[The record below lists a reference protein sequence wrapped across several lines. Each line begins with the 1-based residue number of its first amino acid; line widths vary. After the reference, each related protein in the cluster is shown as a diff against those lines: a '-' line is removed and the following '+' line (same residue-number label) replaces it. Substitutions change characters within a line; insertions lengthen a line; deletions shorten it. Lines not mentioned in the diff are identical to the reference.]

1 MFNNES
7 IAKILVEKFIH
18 SEEFLNFDIEKSTS
32 ITGLKGG
39 SDALF
44 FASLFFKGNSILII
58 KENESDAMLLSQS
71 LNFYNITNY
80 YFPDYD
86 TVPFTKMSPV
96 TDIAQ
101 DRINILYKLL
111 NKEKCIVVTT
121 INAITR
127 KIANREDIKKLYIEL
142 HVGDKLDLENL
153 RLQLYDLGYVIEREV
168 AEKGT
173 ASVRGSIVDIFSV
186 EYDNPIR
193 IEMFDEEIESIRLFN
208 IEDGRSFKSIK
219 DIVIYPVREVVY
231 SDTAVEEFINNNEL
245 EDELKDSISKRKYFA
260 GSENLL
266 PLFYNNLETIFDYFD
281 YGYIFIDDALK
292 LKTKLINVL
301 DTIRENFNDIDNM
314 FRIVGDIENLY
325 INNNYFSEIASKAI
339 NISPFITDINIHKFN
354 FLEGIS
360 FKSRLT
366 DFLDYVREYR
376 EKDYLIILST
386 GHYDQANRFYKI
398 MQDLSPIVI
407 APEDVK
413 EEKETTQETEKN
425 NNTEETNN
433 NQKENNNKN
442 IVQDSN
448 NNNEENTAEEVVLE
462 ETKKEDRI
470 ISDYSKNENNF
481 YIITTQASSGFIKDN
496 IKTIFIAD
504 WEVFGRKRKKVRKI
518 PKVNK
523 NLIETFVDLNVGDY
537 AVHVNYGIGKYLG
550 LTRKMSNGKEK
561 DYITLEYAKG
571 DKLYIPVEQMNFV
584 QKYISGHGEAPKLT
598 QLGGSAWDKIKS
610 KAKEDAL
617 ATARELIKL
626 YAIRSNIRGN
636 VYGPDTQW
644 QDDFEASFKYEET
657 VDQLRAINDIKDDM
671 ESGKMM
677 DRLVCGDVGFG
688 KTEVA
693 FRAVFK
699 AIMSGKQC
707 AILCPTTILSQQ
719 HYNNAKKRF
728 EDFPVRIEVL
738 NRFVT
743 SKQAKRNKELIKNGS
758 CDLIVGTHMLLSKD
772 IDFKNLGL
780 IVIDEEQRFGVKHK
794 EALKRLR
801 LETDVLT
808 LSATPIPRTLN
819 MALTGI
825 RDISVIETPPLNRIP
840 VKTFV
845 TEFTE
850 EAVVNAIERELK
862 RDGQVFY
869 LYNRID
875 TIESFALMIKK
886 LCPQARICV
895 AHGRMTGHQLE
906 KIMSDFINHKYDIL
920 VSTTIIENGIDI
932 PNANTI
938 LIDNAN
944 KLGLSELYQLRGRV
958 GRSGREAYAYMFYPS
973 DLALTEVAYKRLEA
987 ISEHTDLGAGFK
999 IAMRDLEIRGAGN
1012 ILGKEQSGMIYQV
1025 GYELYTQML
1034 EEATNEYKGEI
1045 KEVTFDTV
1053 IDLKHN
1059 LFIPDSYIA
1068 DSKEKI
1074 SAYKLIMRSQSDED
1088 IDYAKEFMIDKYGK
1102 LPKELDDIFDIARL
1116 KVILK
1121 RVRVLSVMEGHYNI
1135 YLKLDKYSKIDTDKL
1150 IKLINTKGSGVYFDK
1165 DNLNQLIIPV
1175 LMDKENDFDWKVEKI
1190 KNTILEIESDKI
1202 NTIETNENNNDKKDD
1217 EENKM
1222 SIAEANFK
1230 NNKNTKKS
1238 TLTRRSKA
1246 PKVIKINKN

>member
-1 MFNNES
+1 MIPHINGKSNMYDN
-7 IAKILVEKFIH
+7 KFIYDELIERFTK
-18 SEEFLNFDIEKSTS
+18 SEEYANFDIKTAKS

-44 FASLFFKGNSILII
+44 FASIFQNNSILII
-58 KENESDAMLLSQS
+58 KENESEAMLLSQS
-71 LNFYNITNY
+71 LNFYDIPNY

-86 TVPFTKMSPV
+86 TVAFTKMSPI

-101 DRINILYKLL
+101 DRINILYKLI
-111 NKEKCIVVTT
+111 NKEKCIIITT
-121 INAITR
+121 INAVTR
-127 KIANREDIKKLYIEL
+127 KIACKEDLKKIPI
-142 HVGDKLDLENL
+142 HINVGDKLDLDNF
-153 RLQLYDLGYVIEREV
+153 RLALYDLGYVIEREV
-168 AEKGT
+168 DEKGT
-173 ASVRGSIVDIFSV
+173 ASVRGSIIDIFSV

-193 IEMFDEEIESIRLFN
+193 IELFDDEIDSIRFFN
-208 IEDGRSFKSIK
+208 TEDGRSFKSIK
-219 DIVIYPVREVVY
+219 DIIIYPVREVVY
-231 SDTAVEEFINNNEL
+231 SDLQVEEFINNNNIN
-245 EDELKDSISKRKYFA
+245 DEIRENIIKRKYFA

-266 PLFYNNLETIFDYFD
+266 PMFYYNLETIFDYFD
-281 YGYIFIDDALK
+281 YGYVFIDDALK
-292 LKTKLINVL
+292 LKSKLINIL
-301 DTIRENFNDIDNM
+301 DTIRENFNDIDNI
-314 FRIVGDIENLY
+314 FNIIGDIDKLY
-325 INNNYFSEIASKAI
+325 IDNDYFSEIVAKSI
-339 NISPFITDINIHKFN
+339 NISPFITDIDIHKFN
-354 FLEGIS
+354 FLEGVS

-366 DFLDYVREYR
+366 DFLDYVKEYR
-376 EKDYLIILST
+376 EKDYMIILST
-386 GHYDQANRFYKI
+386 GHYDQANRFYEI
-398 MQDLSPIVI
+398 MKDLSPII
-407 APEDVK
+407 ILPESEKDSKNDSIEKDDSEKENIKDK
-413 EEKETTQETEKN
+413 EENENIDNDDSKEIILEDI
-425 NNTEETNN
+425 
-433 NQKENNNKN
+433 NKK
-442 IVQDSN
+442 
-448 NNNEENTAEEVVLE
+448 EENI
-462 ETKKEDRI
+462 KK
-470 ISDYSKNENNF
+470 DYSNNENNF

-496 IKTIFIAD
+496 IKTIFLAD

-523 NLIETFVDLNVGDY
+523 NLIETFVDLNIGDY

-610 KAKEDAL
+610 KAREDAL

-636 VYGPDTQW
+636 VYGADTQW
-644 QDDFEASFKYEET
+644 QDDFEASFRYEET
-657 VDQLRAINDIKDDM
+657 VDQLRAINDIKEDM

-677 DRLVCGDVGFG
+677 DRLICGDVGFG

-693 FRAVFK
+693 FRAIFK
-699 AIMSGKQC
+699 AIMAGKQC
-707 AILCPTTILSQQ
+707 AMLCPTTILSQQ

-728 EDFPVRIEVL
+728 EDFPIRIEVL

-743 SKQAKRNKELIKNGS
+743 SKQAKRNKELLKEGS
-758 CDLIVGTHMLLSKD
+758 CDLIVGTHMLLSND
-772 IDFKNLGL
+772 IEFKNLGL

-825 RDISVIETPPLNRIP
+825 RDISIIETPPLNRIP

-845 TEFTE
+845 TEFSE
-850 EAVVNAIERELK
+850 DAVVNAIERELK

-886 LCPQARICV
+886 LCPKARICV

-906 KIMSDFINHKYDIL
+906 KIMGDFINHKYDIL

-958 GRSGREAYAYMFYPS
+958 GRSDREAYAYMFYPS

-1059 LFIPDSYIA
+1059 LFIPDSYIE

-1088 IDYAKEFMIDKYGK
+1088 IDYIKDFMIDKYGK
-1102 LPKELDDIFDIARL
+1102 IPKELEDIFDIARL

-1121 RVRVLSVMEGHYNI
+1121 RVRVLSVIEGQYNI
-1135 YLKLDKYSKIDTDKL
+1135 YVKLDKYSKIDTA
-1150 IKLINTKGSGVYFDK
+1150 KLINLINTSNSGVYFDK
-1165 DNLNQLIIPV
+1165 DNLNQLIVPV
-1175 LMDKENDFDWKVEKI
+1175 IHEKENDLDWKIEKI
-1190 KNTILEIESDKI
+1190 KNTILEIEGENSLDLK
-1202 NTIETNENNNDKKDD
+1202 NNNEEVKD
-1217 EENKM
+1217 NQM
-1222 SIAEANFK
+1222 SITEANLK
-1230 NNKNTKKS
+1230 NNKNTK
-1238 TLTRRSKA
+1238 RRTFSKKA
-1246 PKVIKINKN
+1246 PKLIKVNKK

>member
-1 MFNNES
+1 MKQNNNINE
-7 IAKILVEKFIH
+7 ILSYRFLK
-18 SEEFLNFDIEKSTS
+18 SEEYKSFDIDSTKS

-44 FASLFFKGNSILII
+44 FAAVFIDKNKSILII
-58 KENESDAMLLSQS
+58 KENESEAMLLSQS
-71 LNFYNITNY
+71 LNFYNIPNY

-86 TVPFTKMSPV
+86 TVPFTKMSPI

-101 DRINILYKLL
+101 ERINILYKLI
-111 NKEKCIVVTT
+111 NKEKCIVIAT
-121 INAITR
+121 INSITR
-127 KIANREDIKKLYIEL
+127 KIANREDLKELYIPIKV
-142 HVGDKLDLENL
+142 HDKLDLENL
-153 RLQLYDLGYVIEREV
+153 RLALYDLGYVIEREV
-168 AEKGT
+168 PEKGT
-173 ASVRGSIVDIFSV
+173 ASVRGSIIDIFSV

-193 IEMFDEEIESIRLFN
+193 IEMFDDEVESIRLFN
-208 IEDGRSFKSIK
+208 IEDGRSFKNIN
-219 DIVIYPVREVVY
+219 DIIIYPVREVVY
-231 SDTAVEEFINNNEL
+231 EDSEVEEFIKNNNI
-245 EDELKDSISKRKYFA
+245 EDELKDNIIKRKYFA

-266 PLFYNNLETIFDYFD
+266 PMFYSNLETIFDYFND
-281 YGYIFIDDALK
+281 DYIFIDDALK
-292 LKTKLINVL
+292 LKSKLINIL
-301 DTIRENFNDIDNM
+301 DSIRENFNDIDNI
-314 FRIVGDIENLY
+314 FTIIGEAEKLY
-325 INNNYFSEIASKAI
+325 IDNNYFSDIIKKSI
-339 NISPFITDINIHKFN
+339 NISPFITDSQIYRFSFN
-354 FLEGIS
+354 EGVS

-366 DFLDYVREYR
+366 DFLDYVKEYR
-376 EKDYLIILST
+376 KKDYLIILST

-398 MQDLSPIVI
+398 MHDLKPKII
-407 APEDVK
+407 IPEDASDNNYNNDN
-413 EEKETTQETEKN
+413 EEGSNIDILKDDEK
-425 NNTEETNN
+425 
-433 NQKENNNKN
+433 
-442 IVQDSN
+442 IDFSN
-448 NNNEENTAEEVVLE
+448 NEN
-462 ETKKEDRI
+462 D
-470 ISDYSKNENNF
+470 F
-481 YIITTQASSGFIKDN
+481 YIITTQASSGFIKDD

-550 LTRKMSNGKEK
+550 LTRKLSNGKEK
-561 DYITLEYAKG
+561 DYLTLEYAKG

-598 QLGGSAWDKIKS
+598 LLGGSAWDRIKS
-610 KAKEDAL
+610 KAREDAL

-626 YAIRSNIRGN
+626 YAIRSNIQGN
-636 VYGPDTQW
+636 VYGADTQW
-644 QDDFEASFKYEET
+644 QDDFEASFNYEET
-657 VDQLRAINDIKDDM
+657 VDQLRAINDIKEDM

-699 AIMSGKQC
+699 AIMAGKQC

-728 EDFPVRIEVL
+728 EDFPIRIEVL
-738 NRFVT
+738 NRFVST
-743 SKQAKRNKELIKNGS
+743 KQAKRNKELLKNGS

-772 IDFKNLGL
+772 IEFKNLGL

-794 EALKRLR
+794 EELKKLR

-825 RDISVIETPPLNRIP
+825 RDISIIETPPLNRIP

-845 TEFTE
+845 TEFSE
-850 EAVVNAIERELK
+850 EAVTNAIERELK
-862 RDGQVFY
+862 RNGQVFY
-869 LYNRID
+869 LYNRIE

-886 LCPQARICV
+886 LCPKAKICV
-895 AHGRMTGHQLE
+895 AHGRMSGNQLE
-906 KIMSDFINHKYDIL
+906 KIMNDFINHKYDIL

-958 GRSGREAYAYMFYPS
+958 GRSDREAYAYMFYPS

-987 ISEHTDLGAGFK
+987 ISEHTDLGTGFK

-1053 IDLKHN
+1053 IDLKHD
-1059 LFIPDSYIA
+1059 LFIPDNYIS
-1068 DSKEKI
+1068 DIKEKI
-1074 SAYKLIMRSQSDED
+1074 SAYKLIMRSQSNDD
-1088 IDYAKEFMIDKYGK
+1088 IDYAKDYMIDKYGK
-1102 LPKELDDIFDIARL
+1102 LPKELEDIFDIARL
-1116 KVILK
+1116 KVLLK
-1121 RVRVLSVMEGHYNI
+1121 KIRVLSVIEGQYNI
-1135 YLKLDKYSKIDTDKL
+1135 YIKLDKYSKIDTNKL
-1150 IKLINTKGSGVYFDK
+1150 ITLINTKNSGVYFDK

-1175 LMDKENDFDWKVEKI
+1175 INEKENDLAWKIEKI

-1202 NTIETNENNNDKKDD
+1202 EEIKGSIKDEANNDENTI
-1217 EENKM
+1217 
-1222 SIAEANFK
+1222 SLAEANIK
-1230 NNKNTKKS
+1230 NNKTNKKRIS
-1238 TLTRRSKA
+1238 IKKTKA
-1246 PKVIKINKN
+1246 PKLIKINKNKK

>member
-1 MFNNES
+1 MKQNNNINE
-7 IAKILVEKFIH
+7 ILSYRFLK
-18 SEEFLNFDIEKSTS
+18 SEEYKSFDIDSTKS

-44 FASLFFKGNSILII
+44 FAAVFIDKNKSILII
-58 KENESDAMLLSQS
+58 KENESEAMLLSQS
-71 LNFYNITNY
+71 LNFYNIPNY

-86 TVPFTKMSPV
+86 TVPFTKMSPI

-101 DRINILYKLL
+101 ERINILYKLI
-111 NKEKCIVVTT
+111 NKEKCIVIAT
-121 INAITR
+121 INSITR
-127 KIANREDIKKLYIEL
+127 KIANREDLKELYIPIKV
-142 HVGDKLDLENL
+142 HDKLDLENL
-153 RLQLYDLGYVIEREV
+153 RLALYDLGYVIEREV
-168 AEKGT
+168 SEKGT
-173 ASVRGSIVDIFSV
+173 ASVRGSIIDIFSV

-193 IEMFDEEIESIRLFN
+193 IEMFDDEVESIRLFN
-208 IEDGRSFKSIK
+208 IEDGRSFKNIN
-219 DIVIYPVREVVY
+219 DIIIYPVREVVY
-231 SDTAVEEFINNNEL
+231 EDSEVEEFIKNNNI
-245 EDELKDSISKRKYFA
+245 EDELKDNIIKRKYFA

-266 PLFYNNLETIFDYFD
+266 PMFYSNLETIFDYFND
-281 YGYIFIDDALK
+281 DYIFIDDALK
-292 LKTKLINVL
+292 LKSKLINIL
-301 DTIRENFNDIDNM
+301 DSIRENFNDIDNI
-314 FRIVGDIENLY
+314 FTIIGEAEKLY
-325 INNNYFSEIASKAI
+325 IDNNYFSDIIKKSI
-339 NISPFITDINIHKFN
+339 NISPFITDSQIYRFSFN
-354 FLEGIS
+354 EGVS

-366 DFLDYVREYR
+366 DFLDYVKEYR

-398 MQDLSPIVI
+398 MHDLKPKII
-407 APEDVK
+407 IPEDASDNNYNNDN
-413 EEKETTQETEKN
+413 EEGSNIDILKDDEK
-425 NNTEETNN
+425 
-433 NQKENNNKN
+433 
-442 IVQDSN
+442 IDFSN
-448 NNNEENTAEEVVLE
+448 NEN
-462 ETKKEDRI
+462 D
-470 ISDYSKNENNF
+470 F
-481 YIITTQASSGFIKDN
+481 YIITTQASSGFIKDD

-550 LTRKMSNGKEK
+550 LTRKLSNGKEK
-561 DYITLEYAKG
+561 DYLTLEYAKG

-598 QLGGSAWDKIKS
+598 LLGGSAWDRIKS
-610 KAKEDAL
+610 KAREDAL

-626 YAIRSNIRGN
+626 YAIRSNIQGN
-636 VYGPDTQW
+636 VYGADTQW
-644 QDDFEASFKYEET
+644 QDDFEASFNYEET
-657 VDQLRAINDIKDDM
+657 VDQLRAINDIKEDM

-699 AIMSGKQC
+699 AIMAGKQC

-728 EDFPVRIEVL
+728 EDFPIRIEVL
-738 NRFVT
+738 NRFVST
-743 SKQAKRNKELIKNGS
+743 KQAKRNKELLKNGS

-772 IDFKNLGL
+772 IEFKNLGL

-794 EALKRLR
+794 EELKKLR

-825 RDISVIETPPLNRIP
+825 RDISIIETPPLNRIP

-845 TEFTE
+845 TEFSE
-850 EAVVNAIERELK
+850 EAVTNAIERELK
-862 RDGQVFY
+862 RNGQVFY
-869 LYNRID
+869 LYNRIE

-886 LCPQARICV
+886 LCPKAKICV
-895 AHGRMTGHQLE
+895 AHGRMSGNQLE
-906 KIMSDFINHKYDIL
+906 KIMNDFINHKYDIL

-958 GRSGREAYAYMFYPS
+958 GRSDREAYAYMFYPS

-1053 IDLKHN
+1053 IDLKHD
-1059 LFIPDSYIA
+1059 LFIPDNYIS
-1068 DSKEKI
+1068 DIKEKI
-1074 SAYKLIMRSQSDED
+1074 SAYKLIMRSQSNDD
-1088 IDYAKEFMIDKYGK
+1088 IDYAKDYMIDKYGK
-1102 LPKELDDIFDIARL
+1102 LPKELEDIFDIARL
-1116 KVILK
+1116 KVLLK
-1121 RVRVLSVMEGHYNI
+1121 KIRVLSVIEGQYNI
-1135 YLKLDKYSKIDTDKL
+1135 YIKLDKYSKIDTNKL
-1150 IKLINTKGSGVYFDK
+1150 ITLINTKNSGVYFDK

-1175 LMDKENDFDWKVEKI
+1175 INEKENDLAWKIEKI

-1202 NTIETNENNNDKKDD
+1202 EEIKGSIKDEANNDENTI
-1217 EENKM
+1217 
-1222 SIAEANFK
+1222 SLAEANIK
-1230 NNKNTKKS
+1230 NNKTNKKRIS
-1238 TLTRRSKA
+1238 IKKTKA
-1246 PKVIKINKN
+1246 PKLIKINKNKK

>member
-1 MFNNES
+1 MNNNN
-7 IAKILVEKFIH
+7 INKILIDRFTQ
-18 SEEFLNFDIEKSTS
+18 SEEYKSFNIENINSV
-32 ITGLKGG
+32 TGLKGG

-44 FASLFFKGNSILII
+44 FASLFNDKNKSILVI
-58 KENESDAMLLSQS
+58 KENESEAMLLSQS
-71 LNFYNITNY
+71 LNFYDIPNY

-86 TVPFTKMSPV
+86 TVPFTKMSPI

-101 DRINILYKLL
+101 DRINILYKLI
-111 NKEKCIVVTT
+111 NKEKCIVIAT
-121 INAITR
+121 INSITR
-127 KIANREDIKKLYIEL
+127 KIANKDDLKELYIPIKV
-142 HVGDKLDLENL
+142 HDKLDLENL
-153 RLQLYDLGYVIEREV
+153 RLALYDLGYVIEREV
-168 AEKGT
+168 SEKGT
-173 ASVRGSIVDIFSV
+173 ASVRGSIIDIFSI

-193 IEMFDEEIESIRLFN
+193 IEMFDDEVESIRLFN
-208 IEDGRSFKSIK
+208 IEDGRSFQSIE
-219 DIVIYPVREVVY
+219 DIIIYPVREVVY
-231 SDTAVEEFINNNEL
+231 DDSAVEEFINKNNIN
-245 EDELKDSISKRKYFA
+245 DELKDNINKRKYFA

-266 PLFYNNLETIFDYFD
+266 PMFYPNLETIFDYFND
-281 YGYIFIDDALK
+281 GYIFIDDALK
-292 LKTKLINVL
+292 LKSKLINIL
-301 DTIRENFNDIDNM
+301 DTIRENFNDIDNI
-314 FRIVGDIENLY
+314 FDIIGEAEKLY
-325 INNNYFSEIASKAI
+325 IDNNYFSEIIKKSI
-339 NISPFITDINIHKFN
+339 NISPFIVDSQIYKFSFN
-354 FLEGIS
+354 EGVS

-366 DFLDYVREYR
+366 EFLDYVKEYR

-398 MQDLSPIVI
+398 MHDLDPKII
-407 APEDVK
+407 ASENEPDNKSNEDDQNDIK
-413 EEKETTQETEKN
+413 I
-425 NNTEETNN
+425 
-433 NQKENNNKN
+433 N
-442 IVQDSN
+442 IVEKD
-448 NNNEENTAEEVVLE
+448 EKIDL
-462 ETKKEDRI
+462 
-470 ISDYSKNENNF
+470 SKNENDF
-481 YIITTQASSGFIKDN
+481 YIITTQASSGFIKDD

-504 WEVFGRKRKKVRKI
+504 WEVFGRRRKKIRKI

-550 LTRKMSNGKEK
+550 LTRKLSNGKEK
-561 DYITLEYAKG
+561 DYLTLEYAKG

-598 QLGGSAWDKIKS
+598 LLGGSAWDKIKS

-626 YAIRSNIRGN
+626 YAIRSNIQGN
-636 VYGPDTQW
+636 VYGADTQW
-644 QDDFEASFKYEET
+644 QDDFEASFHYEET

-699 AIMSGKQC
+699 AIMAGKQC

-728 EDFPVRIEVL
+728 EDFPIRIEVL
-738 NRFVT
+738 NRFVST
-743 SKQAKRNKELIKNGS
+743 KQSKRNKELIKNGS

-772 IDFKNLGL
+772 IEFKNLGL

-825 RDISVIETPPLNRIP
+825 RDISIIETPPLNRIP

-845 TEFTE
+845 MEFSE
-850 EAVVNAIERELK
+850 EAVTNAIERELK
-862 RDGQVFY
+862 RNGQIFY
-869 LYNRID
+869 LYNRIE

-886 LCPQARICV
+886 LCPKARICV
-895 AHGRMTGHQLE
+895 AHGRMSGNQLE
-906 KIMSDFINHKYDIL
+906 KIMNDFINHKYDIL

-938 LIDNAN
+938 LIDSAN

-958 GRSGREAYAYMFYPS
+958 GRSDREAYAYMFYPS

-1053 IDLKHN
+1053 IDLKHD
-1059 LFIPDSYIA
+1059 LFIPDSYIS
-1068 DSKEKI
+1068 DIKEKI
-1074 SAYKLIMRSQSDED
+1074 SAYKLIMRSQSNDD
-1088 IDYAKEFMIDKYGK
+1088 IDYAKDYMIDKYGK
-1102 LPKELDDIFDIARL
+1102 LPKELEDIFDIARL
-1116 KVILK
+1116 KVMLK
-1121 RVRVLSVMEGHYNI
+1121 KIRVLSVIEGQYNI
-1135 YLKLDKYSKIDTDKL
+1135 YVKLDKYSKIDTNKIITL
-1150 IKLINTKGSGVYFDK
+1150 VNTKNSGVYFDK

-1175 LMDKENDFDWKVEKI
+1175 INEKENDLAWKIEKI

-1202 NTIETNENNNDKKDD
+1202 NEINESSKEEDDK
-1217 EENKM
+1217 NPI
-1222 SIAEANFK
+1222 SLAEANIK
-1230 NNKNTKKS
+1230 NNKNNKKRIS
-1238 TLTRRSKA
+1238 TRKTKA

>member
-1 MFNNES
+1 MYNNEL
-7 IAKILVEKFIH
+7 IYNELINRFTK
-18 SEEFLNFDIEKSTS
+18 SEEYSNFDIKNIKS

-44 FASLFFKGNSILII
+44 FASVFQDNSILIV

-71 LNFYNITNY
+71 LNFYNIPNY

-86 TVPFTKMSPV
+86 TVAFAKMSPI

-101 DRINILYKLL
+101 DRINILYKLI
-111 NKEKCIVVTT
+111 NKEKCIIITT
-121 INAITR
+121 INAVTR
-127 KIANREDIKKLYIEL
+127 KIASRK
-142 HVGDKLDLENL
+142 DLEKIPVHLNVGGKL
-153 RLQLYDLGYVIEREV
+153 ELDNFRLTLYDMGYVIEREV
-168 AEKGT
+168 SEKGT
-173 ASVRGSIVDIFSV
+173 ASVRGSIIDVFSV

-193 IEMFDEEIESIRLFN
+193 IEMFDDEIESIRFFN
-208 IEDGRSFKSIK
+208 IEDGRSFQSIK
-219 DIVIYPVREVVY
+219 DIIIYPVREVIY
-231 SDTAVEEFINNNEL
+231 NDIQVEEFINNNSDMK
-245 EDELKDSISKRKYFA
+245 DEIKDNIMKRKYFA

-266 PLFYNNLETIFDYFD
+266 SMFYFNLETIFDYFD
-281 YGYIFIDDALK
+281 YGYVFIDDALK
-292 LKTKLINVL
+292 LKAKLINIL
-301 DTIRENFNDIDNM
+301 DIIRENFNDIDNI
-314 FRIVGDIENLY
+314 FDIIGSIDKLY
-325 INNNYFSEIASKAI
+325 IDSNYFIEIIKKSI
-339 NISPFITDINIHKFN
+339 NISPFITDSDVYKFN
-354 FLEGIS
+354 FSGGVS

-366 DFLDYVREYR
+366 DFLDYVKEYR

-386 GHYDQANRFYKI
+386 GHYDQSNRFYEI
-398 MQDLSPIVI
+398 MKDLSPIII
-407 APEDVK
+407 AAESEDK
-413 EEKETTQETEKN
+413 NNSEEKNELKKYNVQKKN
-425 NNTEETNN
+425 SENIEDT
-433 NQKENNNKN
+433 KENYQN
-442 IVQDSN
+442 IN
-448 NNNEENTAEEVVLE
+448 LEENTEDTENIDKEKIKEEIKE
-462 ETKKEDRI
+462 EIKN
-470 ISDYSKNENNF
+470 DYSKNENNF
-481 YIITTQASSGFIKDN
+481 YIITTQSSSGFIKDD
-496 IKTIFIAD
+496 IKTIFLAD
-504 WEVFGRKRKKVRKI
+504 WEVFGRKRKKIRKI
-518 PKVNK
+518 PKVNR
-523 NLIETFVDLNVGDY
+523 NLIEVFVDLNVGDY
-537 AVHVNYGIGKYLG
+537 AVHVNYGIGRYLG

-584 QKYISGHGEAPKLT
+584 QKYISGQGESPKLT
-598 QLGGSAWDKIKS
+598 LLGGSSWDKIKS
-610 KAKEDAL
+610 KAREDAL

-636 VYGPDTQW
+636 VYGTDTQW
-644 QDDFEASFKYEET
+644 QDDFEASFNYEET
-657 VDQLRAINDIKDDM
+657 ADQLRAINDIKEDM

-677 DRLVCGDVGFG
+677 DRLICGDVGFG

-693 FRAVFK
+693 FRAIFK
-699 AIMSGKQC
+699 AIMAGKQC
-707 AILCPTTILSQQ
+707 AMLCPTTILSHQ
-719 HYNNAKKRF
+719 HYNNAKSRF
-728 EDFPVRIEVL
+728 EDFPIRIEVL

-743 SKQAKRNKELIKNGS
+743 SRQAKRNKELLKNGS

-772 IDFKNLGL
+772 IEFKNLGL

-825 RDISVIETPPLNRIP
+825 RDISIIETPPLNRIP

-845 TEFTE
+845 TEFSE
-850 EAVVNAIERELK
+850 DAVVNAIERELK
-862 RDGQVFY
+862 REGQIFY

-886 LCPQARICV
+886 LCPKARICV
-895 AHGRMTGHQLE
+895 AHGRMTGSQLE
-906 KIMSDFINHKYDIL
+906 KIMEDFINYKYDIL

-958 GRSGREAYAYMFYPS
+958 GRSDREAYAYMFYPS

-1034 EEATNEYKGEI
+1034 EEAANEYKGEI

-1059 LFIPDSYIA
+1059 LFIPDSYIS

-1074 SAYKLIMRSQSDED
+1074 SAYKLIMRSQSNED
-1088 IDYAKEFMIDKYGK
+1088 IDYARDFIIDKYGK
-1102 LPKELDDIFDIARL
+1102 LPKELEDILDIARI

-1121 RVRVLSVMEGHYNI
+1121 RVRILSVIEGQYNI
-1135 YLKLDKYSKIDTDKL
+1135 YIKLDKHSKIDTDKV
-1150 IKLINTKGSGVYFDK
+1150 INLINTSNSGVYFDK
-1165 DNLNQLIIPV
+1165 DNLNQLIVPV
-1175 LMDKENDFDWKVEKI
+1175 IYEKENDLDWKLEKI
-1190 KNTILEIESDKI
+1190 KNIILQIEGDLNSKNNEEDKEK
-1202 NTIETNENNNDKKDD
+1202 N
-1217 EENKM
+1217 NKM
-1222 SIAEANFK
+1222 SIAEANLK
-1230 NNKNTKKS
+1230 NNKNSKKRTFS
-1238 TLTRRSKA
+1238 RKT
-1246 PKVIKINKN
+1246 PKLIKLNKNK

>member
-1 MFNNES
+1 MYS
-7 IAKILVEKFIH
+7 SKIISDILIERFTK
-18 SEEFLNFDIEKSTS
+18 SEEYLNFNIENTKS

-39 SDALF
+39 SDALL
-44 FASLFFKGNSILII
+44 FASLFQKNSILII
-58 KENESDAMLLSQS
+58 KENESEAMLLSQS
-71 LNFYNITNY
+71 LNFYNIPNY

-86 TVPFTKMSPV
+86 TVPFTKMSPI

-101 DRINILYKLL
+101 DRINILYRLI
-111 NKEKCIVVTT
+111 NKEHCIIITT

-127 KIANREDIKKLYIEL
+127 KIANREDLKKLYIEL
-142 HVGDKLDLENL
+142 HIGDKLDLDNL
-153 RLQLYDLGYVIEREV
+153 RLKLYDLGYVIEREV

-193 IEMFDEEIESIRLFN
+193 IEMFDDEIESIRLFN
-208 IEDGRSFKSIK
+208 IEDGRSFKSI
-219 DIVIYPVREVVY
+219 DNIIIYPVREVVY
-231 SDTAVEEFINNNEL
+231 SDEDVEAFLNKNNT
-245 EDELKDSISKRKYFA
+245 EDEIKDNIIKRKYFA

-266 PLFYNNLETIFDYFD
+266 PMFYSNLETIFDYFD
-281 YGYIFIDDALK
+281 YGYVFIDDALK
-292 LKTKLINVL
+292 LKTKLITIL

-314 FRIVGDIENLY
+314 FSLIGDIEKLY
-325 INNNYFSEIASKAI
+325 INNDYFNEIVKKSI
-339 NISPFITDINIHKFN
+339 NISPFITDIDIYKFN
-354 FLEGIS
+354 FLEGVS

-366 DFLDYVREYR
+366 DFLDYVKEYR
-376 EKDYLIILST
+376 KKDYLIILST
-386 GHYDQANRFYKI
+386 GHYDQALRFYKI
-398 MQDLSPIVI
+398 MQDLSPTII
-407 APEDVK
+407 APEEDK
-413 EEKETTQETEKN
+413 
-425 NNTEETNN
+425 
-433 NQKENNNKN
+433 
-442 IVQDSN
+442 
-448 NNNEENTAEEVVLE
+448 NNEENTKKDIDKEID
-462 ETKKEDRI
+462 KKENDENKENKEEIKNTEEENHKEI
-470 ISDYSKNENNF
+470 ILEDKNITSEENISEEKEDYSKNENNF
-481 YIITTQASSGFIKDN
+481 YIITAQASSGFIKDS

-550 LTRKMSNGKEK
+550 LTRKLSNGKEK

-610 KAKEDAL
+610 KAREDAL

-626 YAIRSNIRGN
+626 YAIRSNIQGN
-636 VYGPDTQW
+636 VYGADTQW

-657 VDQLRAINDIKDDM
+657 VDQLRAINDIKEDM

-699 AIMSGKQC
+699 AIMAGKQC

-728 EDFPVRIEVL
+728 EDFPIRIEVL

-743 SKQAKRNKELIKNGS
+743 SKQAKRNKELLKTGS
-758 CDLIVGTHMLLSKD
+758 CDLIVGTHMLLSND
-772 IDFKNLGL
+772 IEFKNLGL

-825 RDISVIETPPLNRIP
+825 RDISIIETPPLNRIP

-845 TEFTE
+845 TEFSE

-862 RDGQVFY
+862 REGQVFY

-886 LCPQARICV
+886 LCPKARICV

-906 KIMSDFINHKYDIL
+906 KIMEDFINHKYDIL

-944 KLGLSELYQLRGRV
+944 RLGLSELYQLRGRV
-958 GRSGREAYAYMFYPS
+958 GRSDREAYAYMFYPS

-1074 SAYKLIMRSQSDED
+1074 SAYKLIMRSQDNED
-1088 IDYAKEFMIDKYGK
+1088 IDYAKDYMIDKYGK
-1102 LPKELDDIFDIARL
+1102 LPKELEDIFDIARL

-1121 RVRVLSVMEGHYNI
+1121 RVRVLSVIEGQYNI
-1135 YLKLDKYSKIDTDKL
+1135 YLKLDKYSKIDTNKL
-1150 IKLINTKGSGVYFDK
+1150 INLINTKNSGVYFDK

-1175 LMDKENDFDWKVEKI
+1175 INEKENNLDWKIEKI

-1202 NTIETNENNNDKKDD
+1202 NEIENNEDIKD
-1217 EENKM
+1217 ENNQNNM
-1222 SIAEANFK
+1222 SITEANFK
-1230 NNKNTKKS
+1230 NNKSSKKR
-1238 TLTRRSKA
+1238 TYVRRSKS
-1246 PKVIKINKN
+1246 PKLIKINKD

>member
-1 MFNNES
+1 MEQNNNIS
-7 IAKILVEKFIH
+7 QILINKFSE
-18 SEEFLNFDIEKSTS
+18 SEEFKSFDIENTKS

-44 FASLFFKGNSILII
+44 FASLFNDKDKSILVI
-58 KENESDAMLLSQS
+58 KENESEAMLLSQS
-71 LNFYNITNY
+71 LNFYNIPNY

-86 TVPFTKMSPV
+86 TVPFTKMSPI

-101 DRINILYKLL
+101 DRINILYKLI
-111 NKEKCIVVTT
+111 NKEKCIVIAT
-121 INAITR
+121 INSITR
-127 KIANREDIKKLYIEL
+127 KIANRDDLKDFYIPIKV
-142 HVGDKLDLENL
+142 HDKLDLENL
-153 RLQLYDLGYVIEREV
+153 RLALYDLGYVIEREV
-168 AEKGT
+168 SEKGT
-173 ASVRGSIVDIFSV
+173 ASVRGSIIDIFSI

-193 IEMFDEEIESIRLFN
+193 IEMFDDEVESIRLFN
-208 IEDGRSFKSIK
+208 IEDGRSFQNIE
-219 DIVIYPVREVVY
+219 DIIIYPVREVVY
-231 SDTAVEEFINNNEL
+231 DDSAVEEFINNNDIQ
-245 EDELKDSISKRKYFA
+245 DELKDNINKRKYFA

-266 PLFYNNLETIFDYFD
+266 PMFYSNLETIFDYFND
-281 YGYIFIDDALK
+281 DYIFIDDALK
-292 LKTKLINVL
+292 LKSKLINIL
-301 DTIRENFNDIDNM
+301 DSIRENFNDIDNI
-314 FRIVGDIENLY
+314 FTIIGGVEKLY
-325 INNNYFSEIASKAI
+325 IDNNYFAEIIKKSI
-339 NISPFITDINIHKFN
+339 NISPFIVDSQIHKFSFN
-354 FLEGIS
+354 EGVS
-360 FKSRLT
+360 FKSKLT
-366 DFLDYVREYR
+366 EFLDYVKEYR

-398 MQDLSPIVI
+398 MHDLEPKIIIPEDAEINNDDTNNIEIIKEEEEIDLS
-407 APEDVK
+407 
-413 EEKETTQETEKN
+413 Q
-425 NNTEETNN
+425 
-433 NQKENNNKN
+433 
-442 IVQDSN
+442 
-448 NNNEENTAEEVVLE
+448 
-462 ETKKEDRI
+462 
-470 ISDYSKNENNF
+470 NENDF
-481 YIITTQASSGFIKDN
+481 YIITTQASSGFIKDD

-504 WEVFGRKRKKVRKI
+504 WEVFGRKRKKIRKI

-561 DYITLEYAKG
+561 DYLTLEYAKG

-598 QLGGSAWDKIKS
+598 LLGGSAWDKIKS
-610 KAKEDAL
+610 KAREDAL

-626 YAIRSNIRGN
+626 YAIRSNIQGN
-636 VYGPDTQW
+636 VYGADTQW
-644 QDDFEASFKYEET
+644 QDDFEASFHYEET
-657 VDQLRAINDIKDDM
+657 VDQLRAINDIKEDM

-699 AIMSGKQC
+699 AIMAGKQC

-728 EDFPVRIEVL
+728 EDFPIRIEVL

-743 SKQAKRNKELIKNGS
+743 SKQAKRNKELLKNGS

-772 IDFKNLGL
+772 IEFKNLGL

-825 RDISVIETPPLNRIP
+825 RDISIIETPPLNRIP

-845 TEFTE
+845 TEFSE
-850 EAVVNAIERELK
+850 EAVTNAIERELK
-862 RDGQVFY
+862 RNGQIFY
-869 LYNRID
+869 LYNRIE

-886 LCPQARICV
+886 LCPKARICV
-895 AHGRMTGHQLE
+895 AHGRMSGNQLE
-906 KIMSDFINHKYDIL
+906 KIMNDFINHKYDIL

-958 GRSGREAYAYMFYPS
+958 GRSDREAYAYMFYPS

-1053 IDLKHN
+1053 IDLKHD
-1059 LFIPDSYIA
+1059 LFIPDSYIS
-1068 DSKEKI
+1068 DIKEKI
-1074 SAYKLIMRSQSDED
+1074 SAYKLIMRSQSNDD
-1088 IDYAKEFMIDKYGK
+1088 IDYAKDYMIDKYGK
-1102 LPKELDDIFDIARL
+1102 LPKELEDIFDIARL
-1116 KVILK
+1116 KVLLK
-1121 RVRVLSVMEGHYNI
+1121 KIRVLSVIEGQYNI
-1135 YLKLDKYSKIDTDKL
+1135 YIKLDKYSKIDMNKL
-1150 IKLINTKGSGVYFDK
+1150 INLINTKNSGVYFDK

-1175 LMDKENDFDWKVEKI
+1175 INEKENDLDWKIEKI
-1190 KNTILEIESDKI
+1190 RNTILEIESDKI
-1202 NTIETNENNNDKKDD
+1202 DEISSSIKNEINSNDENTI
-1217 EENKM
+1217 
-1222 SIAEANFK
+1222 SLAEANIK
-1230 NNKNTKKS
+1230 NNKSNKKRIS
-1238 TLTRRSKA
+1238 VKRTKA
-1246 PKVIKINKN
+1246 PKLIKVNKDK

>member
-1 MFNNES
+1 MKQNNNINE
-7 IAKILVEKFIH
+7 ILSYRFLK
-18 SEEFLNFDIEKSTS
+18 SEEYKSFDIDSTKS

-44 FASLFFKGNSILII
+44 FAAVFIDKNKSILII
-58 KENESDAMLLSQS
+58 KENESEAMLLSQS
-71 LNFYNITNY
+71 LNFYNIPNY

-86 TVPFTKMSPV
+86 TVPFTKMSPI

-101 DRINILYKLL
+101 ERINILYKLI
-111 NKEKCIVVTT
+111 NKEKCIVIAT
-121 INAITR
+121 INSITR
-127 KIANREDIKKLYIEL
+127 KIANREDLKELYIPIKV
-142 HVGDKLDLENL
+142 HDKLDLENL
-153 RLQLYDLGYVIEREV
+153 RLALYDLGYVIEREV
-168 AEKGT
+168 SEKGT
-173 ASVRGSIVDIFSV
+173 ASVRGSIIDIFSV

-193 IEMFDEEIESIRLFN
+193 IEMFDDEVESIRLFN
-208 IEDGRSFKSIK
+208 IEDGRSFKNIN
-219 DIVIYPVREVVY
+219 DIIIYPVREVVY
-231 SDTAVEEFINNNEL
+231 EDSEVEEFIKNNNI
-245 EDELKDSISKRKYFA
+245 EDELKDNIIKRKYFA

-266 PLFYNNLETIFDYFD
+266 PMFYSNLETIFDYFND
-281 YGYIFIDDALK
+281 DYIFIDDALK
-292 LKTKLINVL
+292 LKSKLINIL
-301 DTIRENFNDIDNM
+301 DSIRENFNDIDNI
-314 FRIVGDIENLY
+314 FTIIGEAEKLY
-325 INNNYFSEIASKAI
+325 IDNNYFSDIIKKSI
-339 NISPFITDINIHKFN
+339 NISPFITDSQIYRFSFN
-354 FLEGIS
+354 EGVS

-366 DFLDYVREYR
+366 DFLDYVKEYR
-376 EKDYLIILST
+376 KKDYLIILST

-398 MQDLSPIVI
+398 MHDLKPKII
-407 APEDVK
+407 IPEDASDNNYNNDN
-413 EEKETTQETEKN
+413 EEGSNIDILKDDEK
-425 NNTEETNN
+425 
-433 NQKENNNKN
+433 
-442 IVQDSN
+442 IDFSN
-448 NNNEENTAEEVVLE
+448 NEN
-462 ETKKEDRI
+462 D
-470 ISDYSKNENNF
+470 F
-481 YIITTQASSGFIKDN
+481 YIITTQASSGFIKDD

-550 LTRKMSNGKEK
+550 LTRKLSNGKEK
-561 DYITLEYAKG
+561 DYLTLEYAKG

-598 QLGGSAWDKIKS
+598 LLGGSAWDRIKS
-610 KAKEDAL
+610 KAREDAL

-626 YAIRSNIRGN
+626 YAIRSNIQGN
-636 VYGPDTQW
+636 VYGADTQW
-644 QDDFEASFKYEET
+644 QDDFEASFNYEET
-657 VDQLRAINDIKDDM
+657 VDQLRAINDIKEDM

-699 AIMSGKQC
+699 AIMAGKQC

-728 EDFPVRIEVL
+728 EDFPIRIEVL
-738 NRFVT
+738 NRFVST
-743 SKQAKRNKELIKNGS
+743 KQAKRNKELLKNGS

-772 IDFKNLGL
+772 IEFKNLGL

-794 EALKRLR
+794 EELKKLR

-825 RDISVIETPPLNRIP
+825 RDISIIETPPLNRIP

-845 TEFTE
+845 TEFSE
-850 EAVVNAIERELK
+850 EAVTNAIERELK
-862 RDGQVFY
+862 RNGQVFY
-869 LYNRID
+869 LYNRIE

-886 LCPQARICV
+886 LCPKAKICV
-895 AHGRMTGHQLE
+895 AHGRMSGNQLE
-906 KIMSDFINHKYDIL
+906 KIMNDFINHKYDIL

-958 GRSGREAYAYMFYPS
+958 GRSDREAYAYMFYPS

-1053 IDLKHN
+1053 IDLKHD
-1059 LFIPDSYIA
+1059 LFIPDNYIS
-1068 DSKEKI
+1068 DIKEKI
-1074 SAYKLIMRSQSDED
+1074 SAYKLIMRSQSNDD
-1088 IDYAKEFMIDKYGK
+1088 IDYAKDYMIDKYGK
-1102 LPKELDDIFDIARL
+1102 LPKELEDIFDIARL
-1116 KVILK
+1116 KVLLK
-1121 RVRVLSVMEGHYNI
+1121 KIRVLSVIEGQYNI
-1135 YLKLDKYSKIDTDKL
+1135 YIKLDKYSKIDTNKL
-1150 IKLINTKGSGVYFDK
+1150 ITLINTKNSGVYFDK

-1175 LMDKENDFDWKVEKI
+1175 INEKENDLAWKIEKI

-1202 NTIETNENNNDKKDD
+1202 EEIKGSIKDEANNDENTI
-1217 EENKM
+1217 
-1222 SIAEANFK
+1222 SLAEANIK
-1230 NNKNTKKS
+1230 NNKTNKKRIS
-1238 TLTRRSKA
+1238 IKKTKA
-1246 PKVIKINKN
+1246 PKLIKINKNKK

>member
-1 MFNNES
+1 MHNNES
-7 IAKILVEKFIH
+7 IYTELIERFSK
-18 SEEFLNFDIEKSTS
+18 SEEFLNFDIKTAKSL
-32 ITGLKGG
+32 TGLKGG
-39 SDALF
+39 SDSLF
-44 FASLFFKGNSILII
+44 FASLFNNNEESILII

-71 LNFYNITNY
+71 LNFYNIPNY

-101 DRINILYKLL
+101 DRINILYKLI
-111 NKEKCIVVTT
+111 NKEKCIIITT
-121 INAITR
+121 INAVTR
-127 KIANREDIKKLYIEL
+127 KLPNRNDLKKLPIYL
-142 HVGDKLDLENL
+142 NVGDKLDLDNL
-153 RLQLYDLGYVIEREV
+153 RLTLYDLGYVIEREV

-173 ASVRGSIVDIFSV
+173 ASVRGSIVDVFSV
-186 EYDNPIR
+186 EYNNPIR
-193 IEMFDEEIESIRLFN
+193 IELFDEEIENIRLFN
-208 IEDGRSFKSIK
+208 VEDGRSFKSVENI
-219 DIVIYPVREVVY
+219 IIYPVREAIY
-231 SDTAVEEFINNNEL
+231 SDSAVSEFLNNNEI
-245 EDELKDSISKRKYFA
+245 EDELKDNITKRKYFA

-266 PLFYNNLETIFDYFD
+266 PIFYNDLETIFDYFD

-292 LKTKLINVL
+292 LKNKLITII
-301 DTIRENFNDIDNM
+301 DTIKENFNDIDNM
-314 FRIVGDIENLY
+314 FTIIEDIYKLY
-325 INNNYFSEIASKAI
+325 IGNNYFSETVKKSI
-339 NISPFITDINIHKFN
+339 NISPFITDIDIYKFH
-354 FLEGIS
+354 FEEGVS

-366 DFLDYVREYR
+366 DFLDYVKEYR

-386 GHYDQANRFYKI
+386 GHHDQALRFYKI
-398 MQDLSPIVI
+398 MQDLSPTII
-407 APEDVK
+407 
-413 EEKETTQETEKN
+413 TEN
-425 NNTEETNN
+425 GIE
-433 NQKENNNKN
+433 
-442 IVQDSN
+442 
-448 NNNEENTAEEVVLE
+448 NNNEEKDHQDKEITDNKEININDNLE
-462 ETKKEDRI
+462 NSENNEDKKEI
-470 ISDYSKNENNF
+470 ILEDTNKKEEIKKDYSKNENNF
-481 YIITTQASSGFIKDN
+481 YIITTQASSGFIKDD

-610 KAKEDAL
+610 KAREDAL

-644 QDDFEASFKYEET
+644 QDDFEASFRYEET

-699 AIMSGKQC
+699 AIMAGKQC

-728 EDFPVRIEVL
+728 EDFPIRIEVL

-743 SKQAKRNKELIKNGS
+743 SKQAKKNKELLKEGS

-772 IDFKNLGL
+772 VEFKNLGL

-794 EALKRLR
+794 EALKKLR

-825 RDISVIETPPLNRIP
+825 RDISIIETPPLNRIP

-850 EAVVNAIERELK
+850 DAVVNAIERELK

-886 LCPQARICV
+886 LCPKARICV

-906 KIMSDFINHKYDIL
+906 KIMGDFINHKYDIL

-958 GRSGREAYAYMFYPS
+958 GRSDREAYAYMFYPS

-1034 EEATNEYKGEI
+1034 EEAANEYKGEI

-1088 IDYAKEFMIDKYGK
+1088 IEYAKEFMIDKYGK
-1102 LPKELDDIFDIARL
+1102 LPKELEDIFDIA
-1116 KVILK
+1116 KIKIILK
-1121 RVRVLSVMEGHYNI
+1121 RMRILSVIEGHYNI
-1135 YLKLDKYSKIDTDKL
+1135 YLKLDKLSKIDTDKL
-1150 IKLINTKGSGVYFDK
+1150 VKLINTKNSGVYFDK

-1175 LMDKENDFDWKVEKI
+1175 IHEKENDIEWKLEKI
-1190 KNTILEIESDKI
+1190 RSVILEIEGENYTADTNSKNEDDKNI
-1202 NTIETNENNNDKKDD
+1202 NDNQ
-1217 EENKM
+1217 EEHSKM
-1222 SIAEANFK
+1222 SIAEANIK
-1230 NNKNTKKS
+1230 NNKNNRKRTVS
-1238 TLTRRSKA
+1238 RRS
-1246 PKVIKINKN
+1246 PKLIKVNKK

>member
-1 MFNNES
+1 MHNNES
-7 IAKILVEKFIH
+7 IYRELIEKFSK
-18 SEEFLNFDIEKSTS
+18 SEEFVNFDIKKTKS

-39 SDALF
+39 SDSLF
-44 FASLFFKGNSILII
+44 FASIFNTESILII

-71 LNFYNITNY
+71 LNFYNIPNY

-86 TVPFTKMSPV
+86 TVPFTKMSPI

-101 DRINILYKLL
+101 ERINILYKLI
-111 NKEKCIVVTT
+111 NKEKCIIITT
-121 INAITR
+121 INAVTR
-127 KIANREDIKKLYIEL
+127 KLPNRNDLKNLPIYLN
-142 HVGDKLDLENL
+142 VGDKLDLDNL
-153 RLQLYDLGYVIEREV
+153 RLTLYDLGYVIEREV

-193 IEMFDEEIESIRLFN
+193 IELFDDEIESIRLFN
-208 IEDGRSFKSIK
+208 IEDGRSFKTAENI
-219 DIVIYPVREVVY
+219 IIYPVREAVY
-231 SDTAVEEFINNNEL
+231 SDTAVNEFLNNNNIN
-245 EDELKDSISKRKYFA
+245 DEIRDNIIKRKYFA

-266 PLFYNNLETIFDYFD
+266 PIFYNDLETIFDYFD

-292 LKTKLINVL
+292 LKNKFITII
-301 DTIRENFNDIDNM
+301 DTIKENFNDIDNI
-314 FRIVGDIENLY
+314 FNIIEDIYKLY
-325 INNNYFSEIASKAI
+325 IDNNYFSEIIKKSI
-339 NISPFITDINIHKFN
+339 NISPFITDTDIYKFN

-366 DFLDYVREYR
+366 DFLDYVKEYR

-386 GHYDQANRFYKI
+386 GHNDQALRFYKI
-398 MQDLSPIVI
+398 MQDLSPII
-407 APEDVK
+407 ITENEIEY
-413 EEKETTQETEKN
+413 EEKVSEY
-425 NNTEETNN
+425 
-433 NQKENNNKN
+433 KENNDNKEIIN
-442 IVQDSN
+442 NSIEN
-448 NNNEENTAEEVVLE
+448 TENNNEDNKEIILE
-462 ETKKEDRI
+462 DANKDKEIKK
-470 ISDYSKNENNF
+470 DYSKNENNF
-481 YIITTQASSGFIKDN
+481 YIITTQASSGFIKDD

-598 QLGGSAWDKIKS
+598 LLGGSAWDKIKS
-610 KAKEDAL
+610 KAREDAL

-636 VYGPDTQW
+636 VYGADTQW
-644 QDDFEASFKYEET
+644 QDDFEASFRYEET
-657 VDQLRAINDIKDDM
+657 VDQLRAINDIKEDM

-699 AIMSGKQC
+699 AIMAGKQC

-728 EDFPVRIEVL
+728 EDFPIRIEVL

-743 SKQAKRNKELIKNGS
+743 SRQAKRNKELLKTGS

-772 IDFKNLGL
+772 IEFKNLGL

-794 EALKRLR
+794 EALKKLR

-825 RDISVIETPPLNRIP
+825 RDISIIETPPLNRIP

-845 TEFTE
+845 TEFSE

-862 RDGQVFY
+862 REGQVFY

-886 LCPQARICV
+886 LCPKARICV

-906 KIMSDFINHKYDIL
+906 KIMEDFINHKYDIL

-958 GRSGREAYAYMFYPS
+958 GRSDREAYAYMFYPS

-1034 EEATNEYKGEI
+1034 EEAANEYKGEI

-1088 IDYAKEFMIDKYGK
+1088 IEYSKEFMTDKYGK
-1102 LPKELDDIFDIARL
+1102 LPRELEDIFNIAKL
-1116 KVILK
+1116 KIILK
-1121 RVRVLSVMEGHYNI
+1121 RIRILSVIEGQYNI
-1135 YLKLDKYSKIDTDKL
+1135 YLKLDKLSKIDTDKL
-1150 IKLINTKGSGVYFDK
+1150 VKLINTKNSGVYFDK

-1175 LMDKENDFDWKVEKI
+1175 VNEKENDIEWKLEKI
-1190 KNTILEIESDKI
+1190 KNVILEIESENYTENSNSQNESNK
-1202 NTIETNENNNDKKDD
+1202 NNENKIDNKK
-1217 EENKM
+1217 EEHSKM
-1222 SIAEANFK
+1222 SIAEANLK
-1230 NNKNTKKS
+1230 NNKNNKKRTIS
-1238 TLTRRSKA
+1238 RRS
-1246 PKVIKINKN
+1246 PKLIKVNKK

>member
-1 MFNNES
+1 MYSGEIIS
-7 IAKILVEKFIH
+7 DILIERFTR
-18 SEEFLNFDIEKSTS
+18 SEEYLNFDIENIKS

-39 SDALF
+39 SDALL
-44 FASLFFKGNSILII
+44 FASLFKKNSILII
-58 KENESDAMLLSQS
+58 KENESEAMLLSQS
-71 LNFYNITNY
+71 LNFYNIPNY

-86 TVPFTKMSPV
+86 TVPFTKMSPI

-101 DRINILYKLL
+101 ERINILYRLI
-111 NKEKCIVVTT
+111 NKEHCIIITT

-127 KIANREDIKKLYIEL
+127 KIANREDLKKLYIEL
-142 HVGDKLDLENL
+142 HIGDKLDLDNL
-153 RLQLYDLGYVIEREV
+153 RLKLYDLGYVIEREV

-193 IEMFDEEIESIRLFN
+193 IEMFDDEIESIRLFN
-208 IEDGRSFKSIK
+208 IEDGRSFKSI
-219 DIVIYPVREVVY
+219 DNIIIYPVREVVY
-231 SDTAVEEFINNNEL
+231 SDEDVEVFLNKNSTEKEI
-245 EDELKDSISKRKYFA
+245 KDNIIKRKYFA

-266 PLFYNNLETIFDYFD
+266 PMFYSNLETIFDYFD
-281 YGYIFIDDALK
+281 YGYVFIDDALK
-292 LKTKLINVL
+292 LKTKLITIL

-314 FRIVGDIENLY
+314 FSLIGDIEKLY
-325 INNNYFSEIASKAI
+325 INNDYFNEIVKKSI
-339 NISPFITDINIHKFN
+339 NISPFITDIDIYKFN
-354 FLEGIS
+354 FLEGVS

-366 DFLDYVREYR
+366 DFLDYVKEYR
-376 EKDYLIILST
+376 KKDYLIILST
-386 GHYDQANRFYKI
+386 GHYDQALRFYKI
-398 MQDLSPIVI
+398 MQDLSPIII
-407 APEDVK
+407 APEEEKNTKENFKEDFNK
-413 EEKETTQETEKN
+413 KENDNNKEEIKNTEEENHKEIILEDKNDISEENISEEKE
-425 NNTEETNN
+425 
-433 NQKENNNKN
+433 
-442 IVQDSN
+442 
-448 NNNEENTAEEVVLE
+448 
-462 ETKKEDRI
+462 
-470 ISDYSKNENNF
+470 DYSKNENNF
-481 YIITTQASSGFIKDN
+481 YIITAQASSGFIKDG

-550 LTRKMSNGKEK
+550 LTRKLSNGKEK

-610 KAKEDAL
+610 KAREDAL

-626 YAIRSNIRGN
+626 YAIRSNIHGN
-636 VYGPDTQW
+636 VYGADTQW

-657 VDQLRAINDIKDDM
+657 ADQLRAINDIKEDM

-699 AIMSGKQC
+699 AIMAGKQC

-728 EDFPVRIEVL
+728 EDFPIRIEVL

-743 SKQAKRNKELIKNGS
+743 SKQAKRNKELLKNGS
-758 CDLIVGTHMLLSKD
+758 CDLVVGTHMLLSND
-772 IDFKNLGL
+772 IEFKNLGL

-825 RDISVIETPPLNRIP
+825 RDISIIETPPLNRIP

-845 TEFTE
+845 TEFSE

-886 LCPQARICV
+886 LCPKARICV

-906 KIMSDFINHKYDIL
+906 KIMEDFINHKYDIL

-944 KLGLSELYQLRGRV
+944 RLGLSELYQLRGRV
-958 GRSGREAYAYMFYPS
+958 GRSDREAYAYMFYPS

-1059 LFIPDSYIA
+1059 LFIPDCYIS

-1074 SAYKLIMRSQSDED
+1074 SAYKLIMRSQDNED
-1088 IDYAKEFMIDKYGK
+1088 IDHAKDYMIDKYGK
-1102 LPKELDDIFDIARL
+1102 LPKELEDIFDIARL

-1121 RVRVLSVMEGHYNI
+1121 RIRVLSVMEGQYNI
-1135 YLKLDKYSKIDTDKL
+1135 YLKLDKYSKIDTNKL
-1150 IKLINTKGSGVYFDK
+1150 INLINTKNSGVYFDK

-1175 LMDKENDFDWKVEKI
+1175 IHEKENDLDWKIEKI

-1202 NTIETNENNNDKKDD
+1202 NEIENNEGIKNENNQN
-1217 EENKM
+1217 NM
-1222 SIAEANFK
+1222 SITEANFK
-1230 NNKNTKKS
+1230 NNKSSKKG
-1238 TLTRRSKA
+1238 TYIRRSKS
-1246 PKVIKINKN
+1246 PKVIRINKDK

>member
-1 MFNNES
+1 MEQNNNINE
-7 IAKILVEKFIH
+7 ILADRFLK
-18 SEEFLNFDIEKSTS
+18 SEEYKSFDIDSTKS

-44 FASLFFKGNSILII
+44 FAAVFIDKNKSILII
-58 KENESDAMLLSQS
+58 KENESEAMLLSQS
-71 LNFYNITNY
+71 LNFYNIPNY

-86 TVPFTKMSPV
+86 TVPFTKMSPI

-101 DRINILYKLL
+101 ERINILYKLI
-111 NKEKCIVVTT
+111 NKEKCIVIAT
-121 INAITR
+121 INSITR
-127 KIANREDIKKLYIEL
+127 KIANREDLKELYIPIKV
-142 HVGDKLDLENL
+142 HDKLDLENL
-153 RLQLYDLGYVIEREV
+153 RLALYDLGYVIEREV
-168 AEKGT
+168 SEKGT
-173 ASVRGSIVDIFSV
+173 ASVRGSIIDIFSV

-193 IEMFDEEIESIRLFN
+193 IEMFDDEVESIRLFN
-208 IEDGRSFKSIK
+208 IEDGRSFKNIN
-219 DIVIYPVREVVY
+219 DIIIYPVREVVY
-231 SDTAVEEFINNNEL
+231 EDSEVEEFIKNNNI
-245 EDELKDSISKRKYFA
+245 EDELKDNIIKRKYFA

-266 PLFYNNLETIFDYFD
+266 PMFYSNLETIFDYFND
-281 YGYIFIDDALK
+281 DYIFIDDALK
-292 LKTKLINVL
+292 LKSKLINIL
-301 DTIRENFNDIDNM
+301 DSIRENFNDIDNI
-314 FRIVGDIENLY
+314 FTIIGEAEKLY
-325 INNNYFSEIASKAI
+325 IDNNYFSDIIKKSI
-339 NISPFITDINIHKFN
+339 NISPFITDSQIYRFSFN
-354 FLEGIS
+354 EGVS

-366 DFLDYVREYR
+366 DFLDYVKEYR

-398 MQDLSPIVI
+398 MHDLKPKII
-407 APEDVK
+407 IPEDASDNNYNNDN
-413 EEKETTQETEKN
+413 EEGSNIDILKDDEK
-425 NNTEETNN
+425 
-433 NQKENNNKN
+433 
-442 IVQDSN
+442 IDFSN
-448 NNNEENTAEEVVLE
+448 NEN
-462 ETKKEDRI
+462 D
-470 ISDYSKNENNF
+470 F
-481 YIITTQASSGFIKDN
+481 YIITTQASSGFIKDD

-550 LTRKMSNGKEK
+550 LTRKLSNGKEK
-561 DYITLEYAKG
+561 DYLTLEYAKG

-598 QLGGSAWDKIKS
+598 LLGGSAWDRIKS
-610 KAKEDAL
+610 KAREDAL

-626 YAIRSNIRGN
+626 YAIRSNIQGN
-636 VYGPDTQW
+636 VYGADTQW
-644 QDDFEASFKYEET
+644 QDDFEASFNYEET
-657 VDQLRAINDIKDDM
+657 VDQLRAINDIKEDM

-699 AIMSGKQC
+699 AIMAGKQC

-728 EDFPVRIEVL
+728 EDFPIRIEVL
-738 NRFVT
+738 NRFVST
-743 SKQAKRNKELIKNGS
+743 KQAKRNKELLKNGS

-772 IDFKNLGL
+772 IEFKNLGL

-794 EALKRLR
+794 EELKKLR

-825 RDISVIETPPLNRIP
+825 RDISIIETPPLNRIP

-845 TEFTE
+845 TEFSE
-850 EAVVNAIERELK
+850 EAVTNAIERELK
-862 RDGQVFY
+862 RNGQVFY
-869 LYNRID
+869 LYNRIE

-886 LCPQARICV
+886 LCPKAKICV
-895 AHGRMTGHQLE
+895 AHGRMSGNQLE
-906 KIMSDFINHKYDIL
+906 KIMNDFINHKYDIL

-958 GRSGREAYAYMFYPS
+958 GRSDREAYAYMFYPS

-1053 IDLKHN
+1053 IDLKHD
-1059 LFIPDSYIA
+1059 LFIPDNYIS
-1068 DSKEKI
+1068 DIKEKI
-1074 SAYKLIMRSQSDED
+1074 SAYKLIMRSQSNDD
-1088 IDYAKEFMIDKYGK
+1088 IDYAKDYMIDKYGK
-1102 LPKELDDIFDIARL
+1102 LPKELEDIFDIARL
-1116 KVILK
+1116 KVLLK
-1121 RVRVLSVMEGHYNI
+1121 KIRVLSVIEGQYNI
-1135 YLKLDKYSKIDTDKL
+1135 YNIYIKLDKYSKIDTNKL
-1150 IKLINTKGSGVYFDK
+1150 ITLINTKNSGVYFDK

-1175 LMDKENDFDWKVEKI
+1175 INEKENDLAWKIEKI

-1202 NTIETNENNNDKKDD
+1202 EEIKGSIKDEANNDENTI
-1217 EENKM
+1217 
-1222 SIAEANFK
+1222 SLAEANIK
-1230 NNKNTKKS
+1230 NNKTNKKRIS
-1238 TLTRRSKA
+1238 IKKTKA
-1246 PKVIKINKN
+1246 PKLIKINKNKK

>member
-1 MFNNES
+1 MCSNEVIS
-7 IAKILVEKFIH
+7 GMLIERFTK
-18 SEEFLNFDIEKSTS
+18 SEEYLNFDIKNTKN

-44 FASLFFKGNSILII
+44 FASLFKENSILII
-58 KENESDAMLLSQS
+58 KEDENEAMLLGQS
-71 LNFYNITNY
+71 LNFYNIPNY

-86 TVPFTKMSPV
+86 AVPFTKMSPV

-111 NKEKCIVVTT
+111 NKEKCIIITT
-121 INAITR
+121 INAVTR
-127 KIANREDIKKLYIEL
+127 KIANREDLKKLYIGL
-142 HVGDKLDLENL
+142 HVGGKLNLDNL
-153 RLQLYDLGYVIEREV
+153 RLKLYDFGYVIERDV
-168 AEKGT
+168 IEKGT
-173 ASVRGSIVDIFSV
+173 ASVRGSIVDIFSL

-193 IEMFDEEIESIRLFN
+193 IEMFDDEIESIRLFN
-208 IEDGRSFKSIK
+208 IEDGRSFKSID
-219 DIVIYPVREVVY
+219 DIVIYPVREFVY
-231 SDTAVEEFINNNEL
+231 SDEKAEELINNDNIK
-245 EDELKDSISKRKYFA
+245 DEIKDYISKKKYFA

-266 PLFYNNLETIFDYFD
+266 PMFYSNLETVFDYFD
-281 YGYIFIDDALK
+281 YGYVFTDNAMH
-292 LKTKLINVL
+292 LKTKLITIL
-301 DTIRENFNDIDNM
+301 DSVKENFCSIDNI
-314 FRIVGDIENLY
+314 FSVIGDIEKLY
-325 INNNYFSEIASKAI
+325 INKYYFDEIVKKSV
-339 NISPFITDINIHKFN
+339 NISPFITDTNVYNFN
-354 FLEGIS
+354 FMQGVS

-366 DFLDYVREYR
+366 DFINYVKEYR
-376 EKDYLIILST
+376 KKDYMIILST
-386 GHYDQANRFYKI
+386 GHYEQVSRFYKI
-398 MQDLSPIVI
+398 MQDLYPEIIVSKE
-407 APEDVK
+407 APNIIEENIKEDSGGVLK
-413 EEKETTQETEKN
+413 NDDNIEVIIESNKDEAEEKEN
-425 NNTEETNN
+425 Y
-433 NQKENNNKN
+433 
-442 IVQDSN
+442 
-448 NNNEENTAEEVVLE
+448 L
-462 ETKKEDRI
+462 
-470 ISDYSKNENNF
+470 KNENNF
-481 YIITTQASSGFIKDN
+481 YIITAQTSSGFIKDS

-523 NLIETFVDLNVGDY
+523 NLIETFVDLNIGDY
-537 AVHVNYGIGKYLG
+537 AVHINYGIGKYLG
-550 LTRKMSNGKEK
+550 LTRKLSNGKEK

-598 QLGGSAWDKIKS
+598 LLGASAWDKIKS
-610 KAKEDAL
+610 KAREDAL
-617 ATARELIKL
+617 ATAKELIKL

-636 VYGPDTQW
+636 IYGADTQW

-657 VDQLRAINDIKDDM
+657 ADQLRAVNDIKEDM

-699 AIMSGKQC
+699 AIMAGKQC

-719 HYNNAKKRF
+719 HYNNAKNRF
-728 EDFPVRIEVL
+728 EDFPIRIEVL
-738 NRFVT
+738 NRFVA
-743 SKQAKRNKELIKNGS
+743 SVQVKKNKELLKNGS

-772 IDFKNLGL
+772 VEFKNLGL

-794 EALKRLR
+794 EALKKLR

-845 TEFTE
+845 SEFSE
-850 EAVVNAIERELK
+850 EAVINAIERELK
-862 RDGQVFY
+862 RKGQVFY

-886 LCPQARICV
+886 LCPKARICV
-895 AHGRMTGHQLE
+895 AHGRMTGRQLE
-906 KIMSDFINHKYDIL
+906 KIMEDFIDYKYDIL

-938 LIDNAN
+938 LIDNAC

-958 GRSGREAYAYMFYPS
+958 GRSDKEAYAYMFYPS
-973 DLALTEVAYKRLEA
+973 DLALTESAYKRLEA

-1074 SAYKLIMRSQSDED
+1074 SAYKLIMRSQSSGD
-1088 IDYAKEFMIDKYGK
+1088 IDYAKEFMKDKYGRP
-1102 LPKELDDIFDIARL
+1102 PKELEDIFDIAKL
-1116 KVILK
+1116 KIILK
-1121 RVRVLSVMEGHYNI
+1121 RVRVLSVIEGQYNI
-1135 YLKLDKYSKIDTDKL
+1135 YVKLDKYSKIDTE
-1150 IKLINTKGSGVYFDK
+1150 KLINLINKKDSGVYFDK

-1175 LMDKENDFDWKVEKI
+1175 LHEKENDLYWKSEKI
-1190 KNTILEIESDKI
+1190 KNTILEIESFKVNND
-1202 NTIETNENNNDKKDD
+1202 IEKNDKKK
-1217 EENKM
+1217 ENK
-1222 SIAEANFK
+1222 ITLAEANLK
-1230 NNKNTKKS
+1230 ANKNKISIRKS
-1238 TLTRRSKA
+1238 KT
-1246 PKVIKINKN
+1246 PKLIKIKKDN

>member
-1 MFNNES
+1 MEQNNNINE
-7 IAKILVEKFIH
+7 ILSYRFLK
-18 SEEFLNFDIEKSTS
+18 SEEYKSFDIDSTKS

-44 FASLFFKGNSILII
+44 FAAVFIDKNKSILII
-58 KENESDAMLLSQS
+58 KENESEAMLLSQS
-71 LNFYNITNY
+71 LNFYNIPNY

-86 TVPFTKMSPV
+86 TVPFTKMSPI

-101 DRINILYKLL
+101 ERINILYKLI
-111 NKEKCIVVTT
+111 NKEKCIVIAT
-121 INAITR
+121 INSITR
-127 KIANREDIKKLYIEL
+127 KIANREDLKELYIPIKV
-142 HVGDKLDLENL
+142 HDKLDLENL
-153 RLQLYDLGYVIEREV
+153 RLALYDLGYVIEREV
-168 AEKGT
+168 SEKGT
-173 ASVRGSIVDIFSV
+173 ASVRGSIIDIFSV

-193 IEMFDEEIESIRLFN
+193 IEMFDDEVESIRLFN
-208 IEDGRSFKSIK
+208 IEDGRSFKNIN
-219 DIVIYPVREVVY
+219 DIIIYPVREVVY
-231 SDTAVEEFINNNEL
+231 EDSEVEEFIKNNNI
-245 EDELKDSISKRKYFA
+245 EDELKDNIIKRKYFA

-266 PLFYNNLETIFDYFD
+266 PMFYSNLETIFDYFND
-281 YGYIFIDDALK
+281 DYIFIDDALK
-292 LKTKLINVL
+292 LKSKLINIL
-301 DTIRENFNDIDNM
+301 DSIRENFNDIDNI
-314 FRIVGDIENLY
+314 FTIIGEAEKLY
-325 INNNYFSEIASKAI
+325 IDNNYFSDIIKKSI
-339 NISPFITDINIHKFN
+339 NISPFITDSQIYRFSFN
-354 FLEGIS
+354 EGVS

-366 DFLDYVREYR
+366 DFLDYVKEYR

-386 GHYDQANRFYKI
+386 GYYDQANRFYKI
-398 MQDLSPIVI
+398 MHDLKPKII
-407 APEDVK
+407 IPEDASDNNYNNDN
-413 EEKETTQETEKN
+413 EEGSNIDILKDDEK
-425 NNTEETNN
+425 
-433 NQKENNNKN
+433 
-442 IVQDSN
+442 IDFSN
-448 NNNEENTAEEVVLE
+448 NEN
-462 ETKKEDRI
+462 D
-470 ISDYSKNENNF
+470 F
-481 YIITTQASSGFIKDN
+481 YIITTQASSGFIKDD

-550 LTRKMSNGKEK
+550 LTRKLSNGKEK
-561 DYITLEYAKG
+561 DYLTLEYAKG

-598 QLGGSAWDKIKS
+598 LLGGSAWDRIKS
-610 KAKEDAL
+610 KAREDAL

-626 YAIRSNIRGN
+626 YAIRSNIQGN
-636 VYGPDTQW
+636 VYGADTQW
-644 QDDFEASFKYEET
+644 QDDFEASFNYEET
-657 VDQLRAINDIKDDM
+657 VDQLRAINDIKEDM

-699 AIMSGKQC
+699 AIMAGKQC

-728 EDFPVRIEVL
+728 EDFPIRIEVL
-738 NRFVT
+738 NRFVST
-743 SKQAKRNKELIKNGS
+743 KQAKRNKELLKNGS

-772 IDFKNLGL
+772 IEFKNLGL

-794 EALKRLR
+794 EELKKLR

-825 RDISVIETPPLNRIP
+825 RDISIIETPPLNRIP

-845 TEFTE
+845 TEFSE
-850 EAVVNAIERELK
+850 EAVTNAIERELK
-862 RDGQVFY
+862 RNGQVFY
-869 LYNRID
+869 LYNRIE

-886 LCPQARICV
+886 LCPKAKICV
-895 AHGRMTGHQLE
+895 AHGRMSGNQLE
-906 KIMSDFINHKYDIL
+906 KIMNDFINHKYDIL

-958 GRSGREAYAYMFYPS
+958 GRSDREAYAYMFYPS

-1053 IDLKHN
+1053 IDLKHD
-1059 LFIPDSYIA
+1059 LFIPDNYIS
-1068 DSKEKI
+1068 DIKEKI
-1074 SAYKLIMRSQSDED
+1074 SAYKLIMRSQSNDD
-1088 IDYAKEFMIDKYGK
+1088 IDYAKDYMIDKYGK
-1102 LPKELDDIFDIARL
+1102 LPKELEDIFDIARL
-1116 KVILK
+1116 KVLLK
-1121 RVRVLSVMEGHYNI
+1121 KIRVLSVIEGQYNI
-1135 YLKLDKYSKIDTDKL
+1135 YIKLDKYSKIDTNKL
-1150 IKLINTKGSGVYFDK
+1150 ITLINTKNSGVYFDK

-1175 LMDKENDFDWKVEKI
+1175 INEKENDLAWKIEKI
-1190 KNTILEIESDKI
+1190 KNTILEIESNKI
-1202 NTIETNENNNDKKDD
+1202 EEIKGSIKDEANNDENTI
-1217 EENKM
+1217 
-1222 SIAEANFK
+1222 SLAEANIK
-1230 NNKNTKKS
+1230 NNKTNKKRIS
-1238 TLTRRSKA
+1238 IKKTKA
-1246 PKVIKINKN
+1246 PKLIKINKNKK

>member
-1 MFNNES
+1 MCSNETIS
-7 IAKILVEKFIH
+7 NILIEKFKKT
-18 SEEFLNFDIEKSTS
+18 EEYINFDITKNKSV
-32 ITGLKGG
+32 TGLKGG

-44 FASLFFKGNSILII
+44 FAALFQENSILII
-58 KENESDAMLLSQS
+58 KENESEAMLLSQS
-71 LNFYNITNY
+71 LNFYNIPNY

-86 TVPFTKMSPV
+86 TVPFTKMSPI

-101 DRINILYKLL
+101 DRINILYRLI
-111 NKEKCIVVTT
+111 NKEKCIIITT
-121 INAITR
+121 IDAVTR
-127 KIANREDIKKLYIEL
+127 KIASREDLEKLPIHIK
-142 HVGDKLDLENL
+142 VGDKLDLDNL
-153 RLQLYDLGYVIEREV
+153 RLSLYDLGYVIEREV

-186 EYDNPIR
+186 EYSNPIR
-193 IEMFDEEIESIRLFN
+193 IEMFDDEIESIRLFN
-208 IEDGRSFKSIK
+208 IEDGRSFKNIE
-219 DIVIYPVREVVY
+219 DIIIYPVREVVY
-231 SDTAVEEFINNNEL
+231 NDAMVEEFINNNEL
-245 EDELKDSISKRKYFA
+245 ADELKDNINKRKYFA

-266 PLFYNNLETIFDYFD
+266 PMFYSNLETIFDYFD
-281 YGYIFIDDALK
+281 YGYIFADDALK
-292 LKTKLINVL
+292 LKTKLITVL
-301 DTIRENFNDIDNM
+301 DTIRENFNDIDNI
-314 FRIVGDIENLY
+314 FKIIDDINKLY
-325 INNNYFSEIASKAI
+325 INSDYFSEILLKRTI
-339 NISPFITDINIHKFN
+339 NISPFITDIDIHKFN
-354 FLEGIS
+354 FLEGVS

-366 DFLDYVREYR
+366 DFLDYVKSYR

-398 MQDLSPIVI
+398 MQDLSPIMI
-407 APEDVK
+407 APPENDKK
-413 EEKETTQETEKN
+413 EEENKNENTNQDDGSSETKLEESNNEKNDINEVIIEDTEK
-425 NNTEETNN
+425 EE
-433 NQKENNNKN
+433 
-442 IVQDSN
+442 I
-448 NNNEENTAEEVVLE
+448 
-462 ETKKEDRI
+462 KK
-470 ISDYSKNENNF
+470 DYSKNENNF
-481 YIITTQASSGFIKDN
+481 YIITTQSASGFIKDSM
-496 IKTIFIAD
+496 KTIFIAD

-523 NLIETFVDLNVGDY
+523 NLIETFVDLNIGDY

-610 KAKEDAL
+610 KAREDAL

-657 VDQLRAINDIKDDM
+657 VDQLRAVNDIKDDM

-699 AIMSGKQC
+699 AIMAGKQC

-743 SKQAKRNKELIKNGS
+743 SKQAKRNKELVKTGS

-772 IDFKNLGL
+772 IEFKNLGL

-794 EALKRLR
+794 EALKKLR

-825 RDISVIETPPLNRIP
+825 RDISIIETPPLNRIP

-845 TEFTE
+845 TEFSE

-906 KIMSDFINHKYDIL
+906 KIMGDFINHKYDIL

-973 DLALTEVAYKRLEA
+973 DLSLTEVAYKRLEA

-1088 IDYAKEFMIDKYGK
+1088 IDYAKEFMVDKYGK

-1135 YLKLDKYSKIDTDKL
+1135 YVKLDKYSKIDTDKL
-1150 IKLINTKGSGVYFDK
+1150 VKLINTKNSGVYFDK

-1175 LMDKENDFDWKVEKI
+1175 ATDKENDLYWKVEKI
-1190 KNTILEIESDKI
+1190 KNTILEVESKTI
-1202 NTIETNENNNDKKDD
+1202 NNISDDKKDNKD
-1217 EENKM
+1217 NDDVKENKM
-1222 SIAEANFK
+1222 TIAEANFK
-1230 NNKNTKKS
+1230 NTKSNKKKTYS
-1238 TLTRRSKA
+1238 IRTRS
-1246 PKVIKINKN
+1246 PKLIKVKKDE